1 MSSRKE
7 SVAFVSML
15 ISASFAATKLV
26 LGLVTG
32 SLALISE
39 ATQNTADFAAT
50 AITWWAV
57 RLGDKPADANHP
69 YGHAKVESLA
79 ALAEVVLLFTASVW
93 IAYEAIER
101 MITGHDEVDGS
112 MIAIGVLVASIV
124 IDSWRSRVLRQVAK
138 ETGSPAL
145 EADALNFF
153 SDMLASGVVL
163 IGMGFVALGYPI
175 ADALAALVVAGFIL
189 FASLNLA
196 YRTFSALIDT
206 APAGLGMQV
215 ERILARVP
223 AVVAV
228 ERVRVRPAGAMTF
241 VEATVAVSRTM
252 SAEGLARVQE
262 DACTRVA
269 EAVPNA
275 DVTVNAI
282 PRALDSET
290 AETRVRLIAI
300 NHGAAIHHVIVQDLG
315 GRLAIS
321 FDLEV
326 DGRMSLDQAHDI
338 ATALERAIEA
348 ELGDEVE
355 VDAHIEPIAIDEM
368 AGEDV
373 ARDEAETI
381 ERAISDFAD
390 RVGTV
395 HDVHNVRV
403 RRSEPGV
410 VVNFHCRVDPT
421 LSVRTM
427 HDAVDAIETQVRQA
441 FPEVM
446 RVVGHAEPG
455 RSGA

>member
-1 MSSRKE
+1 M
-7 SVAFVSML
+7 
-15 ISASFAATKLV
+15 
-26 LGLVTG
+26 
-32 SLALISE
+32 
-39 ATQNTADFAAT
+39 
-50 AITWWAV
+50 
-57 RLGDKPADANHP
+57 
-69 YGHAKVESLA
+69 
-79 ALAEVVLLFTASVW
+79 
-93 IAYEAIER
+93 
-101 MITGHDEVDGS
+101 
-112 MIAIGVLVASIV
+112 
-124 IDSWRSRVLRQVAK
+124 
-138 ETGSPAL
+138 
-145 EADALNFF
+145 
-153 SDMLASGVVL
+153 
-163 IGMGFVALGYPI
+163 
-175 ADALAALVVAGFIL
+175 
-189 FASLNLA
+189 
-196 YRTFSALIDT
+196 
-206 APAGLGMQV
+206 
-215 ERILARVP
+215 
-223 AVVAV
+223 
-228 ERVRVRPAGAMTF
+228 
-241 VEATVAVSRTM
+241 
-252 SAEGLARVQE
+252 
-262 DACTRVA
+262 
-269 EAVPNA
+269 
-275 DVTVNAI
+275 
-282 PRALDSET
+282 
-290 AETRVRLIAI
+290 RLIAI